1 MEDRES
7 QTSRVEFLC
16 YSAAR
21 FLKAG
26 DYRHGAEALRQ
37 ALVAS
42 ERSGAPDCACLIEI
56 ACDIASACRLCRHEA
71 HWHRRA
77 HDLASERE
85 CELLGELIDLLQI
98 AEWHLE
104 PPHKRHAL
112 PPARSTSP
120 LPGPASYQAAQRQE
134 LRPSPHGMDPFRVR
148 PAPGRGAPALPRAT
162 ASCDPRT
169 ATAGDASLGVYC
181 LGSFRVFHNGVLIE
195 EWSSLKG
202 LAILKYLVVHHGRR
216 VNRETLMD
224 VFWPEADAVA
234 ARRSLHQAIYSLRKA
249 LREHGGD
256 RQYILSHENYYELN
270 PAVALWVDAEEFE
283 SHLRNARRCESAAR
297 LEEAMQEYGVAESLY
312 QGRFMED
319 DLYADWAESQRQYLE
334 QAYLEVASHLGALYF
349 ERGAPT
355 AAVTLCQKVLSVDPC
370 YENAHRQ
377 LMQCYLAQG
386 QRYLA
391 VRQFHLCDAALR
403 SRSGLTPSE
412 ETIALYRRIAHTS

>member
-1 MEDRES
+1 MEDRAN

-21 FLKAG
+21 LLKAG
-26 DYRHGAEALRQ
+26 DYQHGAEALRQ

-42 ERSGAPDCACLIEI
+42 ERSGARDCACFIEI

-85 CELLGELIDLLQI
+85 CELLGELIDLLRI
-98 AEWHLE
+98 AEWHLDS
-104 PPHKRHAL
+104 PHNTYAL
-112 PPARSTSP
+112 SPAGRISSSP
-120 LPGPASYQAAQRQE
+120 GLASHQAAQGRE
-134 LRPSPHGMDPFRVR
+134 SHPEPRGTKPSRV
-148 PAPGRGAPALPRAT
+148 GRALGRSASTVPRA
-162 ASCDPRT
+162 ADSCDSRT
-169 ATAGDASLGVYC
+169 PLAGDGSLGIYC

-202 LAILKYLVVHHGRR
+202 LAVLKYLVAHHGRK

-224 VFWPEADAVA
+224 VFWPEADAIA
-234 ARRSLHQAIYSLRKA
+234 ARRNLHQAIYSLRKA
-249 LREHGGD
+249 MREYDGD
-256 RQYILSHENYYELN
+256 HQYILSHESYYEFN
-270 PAVALWVDAEEFE
+270 PALALWVDAEEFE
-283 SHLRNARRCESAAR
+283 AHLRNARRCEGAAR

-319 DLYADWAESQRQYLE
+319 DLYADWAESRRQYLE

-355 AAVTLCQKVLSVDPC
+355 AAVALCQKVLNVDPC

-377 LMQCYLAQG
+377 LMLCYIAQG

-412 ETIALYRRIAHTS
+412 ETIALYRRIAHGS

>member
-1 MEDRES
+1 MEDRER
-7 QTSRVEFLC
+7 QISRVEFLC
-16 YSAAR
+16 SSAAG

-26 DYRHGAEALRQ
+26 DYQHGAEALRQ

-42 ERSGAPDCACLIEI
+42 ERSGARDCACFIEI
-56 ACDIASACRLCRHEA
+56 ACDIASACGLCRHEA

-98 AEWHLE
+98 AEWHLD
-104 PPHKRHAL
+104 PPHKNYAL
-112 PPARSTSP
+112 PPAGRPSP
-120 LPGPASYQAAQRQE
+120 SPGLVSYQAALCRE
-134 LRPSPHGMDPFRVR
+134 S
-148 PAPGRGAPALPRAT
+148 GR
-162 ASCDPRT
+162 DPRGSDPARIESALGRSASTVSRAAAACDSRT
-169 ATAGDASLGVYC
+169 AIAGDASLGVYC

-202 LAILKYLVVHHGRR
+202 LAVLKYLVAHHGRK

-234 ARRSLHQAIYSLRKA
+234 ARRNLHQAIYSLRKS
-249 LREHGGD
+249 LRGHACD
-256 RQYILSHENYYELN
+256 RQYILSHENHYEFN
-270 PAVALWVDAEEFE
+270 PALALWIDAEEFE

-319 DLYADWAESQRQYLE
+319 DLYADWADSQRQYLE
-334 QAYLEVASHLGALYF
+334 QAYLEVASHLSALYF

-355 AAVTLCQKVLSVDPC
+355 AAVALCQKVLNFDPC

-377 LMQCYLAQG
+377 LMLCYIAQG

-403 SRSGLTPSE
+403 SRSGLTPSD
-412 ETIALYRRIAHTS
+412 ETIALYRRIAHAS

>member
-1 MEDRES
+1 MEDRETE
-7 QTSRVEFLC
+7 TSRVEFLC
-16 YSAAR
+16 HSAAR

-42 ERSGAPDCACLIEI
+42 ERGGAPDCACFIEI

-77 HDLASERE
+77 HDRASERE

-98 AEWHLE
+98 AEWHLDS
-104 PPHKRHAL
+104 PHKKYAL
-112 PPARSTSP
+112 PPARRTSSS
-120 LPGPASYQAAQRQE
+120 PGLASYQAAQCPASHPE
-134 LRPSPHGMDPFRVR
+134 SHGMDPSRVR
-148 PAPGRGAPALPRAT
+148 AAPGRSAPALPCA
-162 ASCDPRT
+162 AAACDTRT
-169 ATAGDASLGVYC
+169 ATAGDASLGIYC
-181 LGSFRVFHNGVLIE
+181 LGAFRVFHDGVLIE

-202 LAILKYLVVHHGRR
+202 LAVFKYLVAHHGRK
-216 VNRETLMD
+216 VTRETLMD

-234 ARRSLHQAIYSLRKA
+234 ARRNLHQAIYSLRKA

-256 RQYILSHENYYELN
+256 RQYILSHENCYEFN

-297 LEEAMQEYGVAESLY
+297 LEDAMREYGVAESLY

-334 QAYLEVASHLGALYF
+334 QAYLEIASHLSTLYF

-355 AAVTLCQKVLSVDPC
+355 AAVTLCQKVLNVDPC

-412 ETIALYRRIAHTS
+412 ETIALYRRIAHAS

>member
-1 MEDRES
+1 MDDRER
-7 QTSRVEFLC
+7 QISRVEYLC
-16 YSAAR
+16 CSAAR

-42 ERSGAPDCACLIEI
+42 ERSSAPDSACLIEI

-77 HDLASERE
+77 HDLASARE
-85 CELLGELIDLLQI
+85 GELLGELIDLLQI
-98 AEWHLE
+98 AEWRLDA
-104 PPHKRHAL
+104 PNRSC
-112 PPARSTSP
+112 ARSAAARTSP
-120 LPGPASYQAAQRQE
+120 PPGPASHPEVNGRERHAD
-134 LRPSPHGMDPFRVR
+134 LHGSGPCRVR
-148 PAPGRGAPALPRAT
+148 PDAGRSAPTVSGAT
-162 ASCDPRT
+162 ATCAPRPAIAGGT
-169 ATAGDASLGVYC
+169 ALGIYC

-202 LAILKYLVVHHGRR
+202 LAVLKYLVAHHGRK
-216 VNRETLMD
+216 VSRETLMD

-234 ARRSLHQAIYSLRKA
+234 ARRNLHQAIYSLRKT
-249 LREHGGD
+249 LREHDGEH
-256 RQYILSHENYYELN
+256 QYILSHDNYYEFN
-270 PAVALWVDAEEFE
+270 PALALWVDVDEFE
-283 SHLRNARRCESAAR
+283 SHLWKAHRCENAAR
-297 LEEAMQEYGVAESLY
+297 LEDAMQEYGVAESLY

-334 QAYLEVASHLGALYF
+334 QAYLEAASRLSTLYF

-355 AAVTLCQKVLSVDPC
+355 AAVTLCQKVLTVDPC

-391 VRQFHLCDAALR
+391 VRQFHLCDGVLR

-412 ETIALYRRIAHTS
+412 ETVALYRRIAHSS

>member
-16 YSAAR
+16 YSATR

-42 ERSGAPDCACLIEI
+42 ERSGTPDCACLIEI

-77 HDLASERE
+77 HDLASARE
-85 CELLGELIDLLQI
+85 GELLAELLDLLQI
-98 AEWHLE
+98 AEWHLDA
-104 PPHKRHAL
+104 PRRTYALGHAA
-112 PPARSTSP
+112 PAP
-120 LPGPASYQAAQRQE
+120 LAPGPASYRPAQVRE
-134 LRPSPHGMDPFRVR
+134 ARPEPPGMDTYRVQS
-148 PAPGRGAPALPRAT
+148 APERCALTVSRAAACNPGTARAGAPALE
-162 ASCDPRT
+162 
-169 ATAGDASLGVYC
+169 VYC

-195 EWSSLKG
+195 EWSGLKG
-202 LAILKYLVVHHGRR
+202 LAVLKYLVAHHGRK
-216 VNRETLMD
+216 VSRETLMD

-234 ARRSLHQAIYSLRKA
+234 ARRNLHQAIYSLRKS
-249 LREHGGD
+249 LREHDGNH
-256 RQYILSHENYYELN
+256 RYILSHENCYEFNSAL
-270 PAVALWVDAEEFE
+270 ALWVDAEEFE
-283 SHLRNARRCESAAR
+283 AHLRNARRCEGAAR

-334 QAYLEVASHLGALYF
+334 QAYLEAASRLSTLYF

-355 AAVTLCQKVLSVDPC
+355 AAVTLCQKVLNVDPC

-391 VRQFHLCDAALR
+391 VRQFHLCDGALR
-403 SRSGLTPSE
+403 SRSGLTPSQ
-412 ETIALYRRIAHTS
+412 ETVALYRRIAHSS